1 MTNQERQDYQ
11 FYDQNKI
18 KEEIQN
24 QNQVQKQGKKGGYSK
39 NFKEGTQR
47 GNQNIIEDKNTN
59 QNINEYNNNYQN
71 FRKHKKGYTNYQ
83 GKNQN
88 EEFDNRQRTNS
99 PQGFKK
105 NKRKRKD
112 QKEEFIFENQQN
124 NHQQI
129 YNKAHKKNQINT
141 QQQRQNQI
149 NNNNNYN
156 NNNNMNTNNNVNNNN
171 NFFQNINNNNN
182 EQFKQNM
189 NLNPNN
195 LNNQNFNYQNQ
206 QNPNKQNLNKGNMI
220 INTIPNQNLLY
231 NMNPMKQNDSEKK
244 DEKSSEGTT
253 EDLSQSSFSNMNR
266 MMENQDNINRHM
278 NMGNS
283 NMNQFLPNDIL
294 MNKNYLEQQS
304 YQRLPANVYNN
315 MRISIEQNQLFNNMN
330 NQNSN
335 FPFGV
340 NEEAMKYKKM
350 NKKIQKSPNEGNMVN
365 MNPNINMGNMVNIPN
380 LNFPSQI
387 TNNTKFFK
395 NNNGN
400 NLSLNNKGSL
410 SMQSNKNTMPNFNS
424 NLNLNFMIPQK
435 SPQAPQ
441 NTIPQNMIN
450 QNLNLNMSQRN
461 FYNNNQNNMNKRHQ
475 QLIYK
480 RVNSDKNLLGIDNK
494 SKELYNHNIQNKNCQ
509 KFHNNNMNNNNLQ
522 NPNSQ
527 QQKIFQIKE
536 EWVNNLKNMQNQ
548 QQMYNMNNNNLH
560 QLKKNFASSLH
571 VVIKIDRKRY
581 EVLELRPGEE
591 PKNLINTLKKSN
603 NNLSEPLIS
612 LIYQKINNA
621 LNFNKSIL
629 DLVPS
634 KYTLKQMNMIKNCL
648 IDKET
653 SFEMQNRMEPFL
665 ERNTSFINN
674 QNQFEN
680 FISEIKPSYE
690 DIKVTDIL
698 NITQ

>member
-11 FYDQNKI
+11 IYEQNQT

-39 NFKEGTQR
+39 NYKEGSQR
-47 GNQNIIEDKNTN
+47 GNQNILEDKNTN

-105 NKRKRKD
+105 NKRKRKE
-112 QKEEFIFENQQN
+112 QKEEFIFENQQS
-124 NHQQI
+124 NHTQM
-129 YNKAHKKNQINT
+129 YNKTHKKNQINN
-141 QQQRQNQI
+141 QQQRPNQI
-149 NNNNNYN
+149 N
-156 NNNNMNTNNNVNNNN
+156 NNNNMNTNNNN
-171 NFFQNINNNNN
+171 NFLQNINNNN
-182 EQFKQNM
+182 EQFKQNI
-189 NLNPNN
+189 NLNGNT
-195 LNNQNFNYQNQ
+195 LNNQNFNFQNQ
-206 QNPNKQNLNKGNMI
+206 QNQNKQNINKGHNMLM
-220 INTIPNQNLLY
+220 NAVQNQNMLY
-231 NMNPMKQNDSEKK
+231 NMNQMKQNEGEKK
-244 DEKSSEGTT
+244 DEKLSEGTT

-266 MMENQDNINRHM
+266 MIENQDNINRHI
-278 NMGNS
+278 NMGNA
-283 NMNQFLPNDIL
+283 NMNQFITNDML
-294 MNKNYLEQQS
+294 MNKNYIQQQN
-304 YQRLPANVYNN
+304 YQRLPNLYN
-315 MRISIEQNQLFNNMN
+315 MTIPIEQNQLFNNMN

-335 FPFGV
+335 FPFAV
-340 NEEAMKYKKM
+340 NEDSMKYKKM

-387 TNNTKFFK
+387 PNNNKFFK
-395 NNNGN
+395 NNNN
-400 NLSLNNKGSL
+400 VSLNNKGSL
-410 SMQSNKNTMPNFNS
+410 SMQGNKNTMPNFNS

-441 NTIPQNMIN
+441 NTIPPNMIN

-461 FYNNNQNNMNKRHQ
+461 FYNNNQNNMSKRHQ

-480 RVNSDKNLLGIDNK
+480 RVNSDKNLLGIENK
-494 SKELYNHNIQNKNCQ
+494 SKDLYNHNIQNKNFQ
-509 KFHNNNMNNNNLQ
+509 KFHNHNNNINNNNLQ
-522 NPNSQ
+522 NPNLQ
-527 QQKIFQIKE
+527 QQKMFQIKE
-536 EWVNNLKNMQNQ
+536 EWINNLKNIQNQ
-548 QQMYNMNNNNLH
+548 QQHMYNLNNNVN
-560 QLKKNFASSLH
+560 QLKKSLASSLRIA
-571 VVIKIDRKRY
+571 IKIDKKKY
-581 EVLELRPGEE
+581 EILELKPGEE
-591 PKNLINTLKKSN
+591 PKNLINSLKTNN

-621 LNFNKSIL
+621 LNFNKCIL

-648 IDKET
+648 IDKENNG
-653 SFEMQNRMEPFL
+653 EMKNRIEPFL
-665 ERNTSFINN
+665 ERNTSFIDN
-674 QNQFEN
+674 QNQFQN